1 MAFESLK
8 RIVYDFLRCF
18 SIEVS
23 SENQG
28 PLLFSESLVAQ
39 RADIGPEGSSV
50 DPEPV
55 ETASKAASTDLN
67 VTRAR
72 LEDSR
77 ASEGSS
83 ESGQESDEDTRIT
96 ACAAGLPKA
105 APCTDALSQN
115 LFTAVGNDSA
125 TDECSETVF
134 SECERESETEEVV
147 KCPQANVLSAQTSLY
162 MPSQCNEQ
170 VSSAVSIC
178 IETEKEIVESEG
190 GGHSDVKDTDTIKQV
205 IDADSEPLVPAI
217 PSTDYLGSQCSDA
230 QEECEQ
236 ASDKEVYNADNT
248 LPKSPLSSKAL
259 SQDIITAVRQDSVK
273 DEYSETVFSEESERE
288 TETEELIKRPQQSIT
303 SDQTS
308 EDATSQCTEQN
319 DSAEYTETEKK
330 AVENEGDVY
339 SDVKGATKQDD
350 AESELLV
357 PAIPSTDYFGS
368 RCTDAQEECIL
379 HRIIP
384 KLSATRGN
392 CAARKPQQTSGKVT
406 FNSPLF
412 SEGDFELRIIHEK
425 VCLEFVQIDANE
437 IHGYVRVLNTTYVKD
452 VTVYYTKNKWKI
464 VRSRKAKWVETV
476 SDGTMDRFVFTI
488 PGRQSVGNLLF
499 SVEFNGTLDNN
510 KGHYYTVAYEA
521 A

>member
-8 RIVYDFLRCF
+8 RIVYDFLRSF
-18 SIEVS
+18 SIEES

-134 SECERESETEEVV
+134 SECKRESETEELV
-147 KCPQANVLSAQTSLY
+147 KCPQTNVLSAQTSSD

-178 IETEKEIVESEG
+178 IENEKEIVESEG
-190 GGHSDVKDTDTIKQV
+190 DGHSDVKDTDTIKQV
-205 IDADSEPLVPAI
+205 IEPLVPAI
-217 PSTDYLGSQCSDA
+217 PFTDYLGSQCSDA

-236 ASDKEVYNADNT
+236 ASDKEVSTADNT
-248 LPKSPLSSKAL
+248 LSKSPLSSDAL
-259 SQDIITAVRQDSVK
+259 SRDTAVRQDSAK

-288 TETEELIKRPQQSIT
+288 AETEELIKCPQQSIS

-308 EDATSQCTEQN
+308 EDATSQYTEQD

-379 HRIIP
+379 HCIIP

-437 IHGYVRVLNTTYVKD
+437 IHGYVRVLNTTYIKD

>member
-1 MAFESLK
+1 MAFESLR
-8 RIVYDFLRCF
+8 RIVNDFLRCF

-83 ESGQESDEDTRIT
+83 ESGQESDED
-96 ACAAGLPKA
+96 ACAAGLPKTTL
-105 APCTDALSQN
+105 CTDALSQN
-115 LFTAVGNDSA
+115 LFTAVGNGSA

-134 SECERESETEEVV
+134 SECERESETEGVV
-147 KCPQANVLSAQTSLY
+147 KCPQANVLSAQTSSDV
-162 MPSQCNEQ
+162 PSQCNEQ
-170 VSSAVSIC
+170 VSCIC
-178 IETEKEIVESEG
+178 TETEKEIVESEG
-190 GGHSDVKDTDTIKQV
+190 DGHSDVKDSDTIKQD

-236 ASDKEVYNADNT
+236 ASDKEVYTADNT
-248 LPKSPLSSKAL
+248 LPKSPLSSDAL
-259 SQDIITAVRQDSVK
+259 SRDTAVRQDSAK

-288 TETEELIKRPQQSIT
+288 AETEELIKCPQQSIT

-308 EDATSQCTEQN
+308 EDATSQHTEQD
-319 DSAEYTETEKK
+319 DSAACAETEKK
-330 AVENEGDVY
+330 AVENEGDV
-339 SDVKGATKQDD
+339 VKGATKHHD

-392 CAARKPQQTSGKVT
+392 CAARKPQRTSGKVT

-452 VTVYYTKNKWKI
+452 VTVHYTKNKWKI